1 MHSLKAFIL
10 ISIILLSAEASPVSE
25 ADRLMEENS
34 FLKAEVELARSS
46 KIYVIF
52 DLAAK
57 KILMKAK
64 GILLKELPVES
75 YSQWGTPVRPKP
87 LPLLG
92 KTALVKPERK
102 EIKPKTDVAENAP
115 EPEVLQLEDMPVRYQ
130 LKFDDGIQIS
140 VKPKSTGMI
149 STLFNLAASLK
160 SCLITRPMGTLW
172 NGLRRQSFTEIVVA
186 LNENDARSLYW
197 SFQEGFQCIVIWSD
211 SSAEPHPQEVGHSGE
226 NRSRLPIDFETFSTG
241 EGQVLFNPHGNE

>member
-1 MHSLKAFIL
+1 
-10 ISIILLSAEASPVSE
+10 
-25 ADRLMEENS
+25 
-34 FLKAEVELARSS
+34 
-46 KIYVIF
+46 
-52 DLAAK
+52 
-57 KILMKAK
+57 MKAK

-75 YSQWGTPVRPKP
+75 YSQWGTPVRLKP

-102 EIKPKTDVAENAP
+102 EIKPKADGEENAS

-140 VKPKSTGMI
+140 VKPKSTGMV

-160 SCLITRPMGTLW
+160 SCLITRPMGILW

-241 EGQVLFNPHGNE
+241 EGQVLAFP

>member
-1 MHSLKAFIL
+1 MHSLRAFIL
-10 ISIILLSAEASPVSE
+10 ISIILFSAEASPVSE

-34 FLKAEVELARSS
+34 LLKAEVQLARSS

-102 EIKPKTDVAENAP
+102 EIKPKTEGAENAS
-115 EPEVLQLEDMPVRYQ
+115 EPEILQLEDMPVRYQ

-140 VKPKSTGMI
+140 VKPKSTGMV

-160 SCLITRPMGTLW
+160 SYLITRPMGILW
-172 NGLRRQSFTEIVVA
+172 NGLRRQSFTEIVVD

-197 SFQEGFQCIVIWSD
+197 SFQEGFQCIILWSD
-211 SSAEPHPQEVGHSGE
+211 SSAQPLPHRSG
-226 NRSRLPIDFETFSTG
+226 NS
-241 EGQVLFNPHGNE
+241 